1 MKYISII
8 LFFFTVTQ
16 LFSKEVTKP
25 ENQPEKFKRF
35 TIDFGLGVGYAN
47 AVDPMFYNDEFVFGT
62 TFGTNLSYQF
72 NRNFKAGA
80 SLSLWYESGQMYHN
94 PQPPSENPNNYRQ
107 TILATGTYYP
117 FQVKWFYIICRIGG
131 GNFFFTPDEPLLLS
145 DGSHSASSVID
156 TGIACNLGLGYEIK
170 TGKKTFI
177 VPSFNFF
184 YTSLGD
190 LDAFPGKI
198 ENANPSIYFEF
209 RLSFM
214 LQAFL

>member
-1 MKYISII
+1 MKFISII
-8 LFFFTVTQ
+8 LLLFTATQ
-16 LFSKEVTKP
+16 LFSEEIAKT
-25 ENQPEKFKRF
+25 ENKTEHFKRF

-47 AVDPMFYNDEFVFGT
+47 SVNAMFYNDEFVFGT
-62 TFGTNLSYQF
+62 TFGTNICYQF
-72 NRNFKAGA
+72 NRNFKAGV

-94 PQPPSENPNNYRQ
+94 PQTPSENPNNYRQ

-117 FQVKWFYIICRIGG
+117 FQRKRLYIGCGIGG
-131 GNFFFTPDEPLLLS
+131 GNFFYTPDEPLLLS

-156 TGIACNLGLGYEIK
+156 TGIASNLGLGYEIK

-198 ENANPSIYFEF
+198 ENSDPSIYFEF
-209 RLSFM
+209 RLSFL
-214 LQAFL
+214 LQAVL